1 MHNLIATLPRR
12 LGWSIFVF
20 SLASGIALW
29 SVLQAPPVD
38 VPLEEGLL
46 MK

>member
-1 MHNLIATLPRR
+1 MRKLIATLPRR

-29 SVLQAPPVD
+29 SVLQAPQSTF
-38 VPLEEGLL
+38 LL
-46 MK
+46 KKDC